1 GGRGAPVYVGISF
14 ITQFILKFTNV
25 PRDVSVVEGE
35 DVILTCAYQG
45 GDKPAHSIEM
55 QWWHVRDTDRTSHG
69 PRSRLPSKR
78 TQVLTSLSFDQRKQ
92 SDSKVGNISNYLQL
106 SHVRKKDE
114 GLYECRVN
122 DRSGGVKKE
131 HKAQARLRI
140 DSRLQGDMQ
149 NPVLISPPPRTSPSP
164 PTSGSH
170 PTIPTC
176 TPLKAQEARPLMSN
190 GSPGGRRAP
199 AASVPTLHSARL
211 PLGSAPKIHS
221 LPTPP
226 TTPAASQA
234 RKNIPGGA
242 ETGLGIL

>member
-1 GGRGAPVYVGISF
+1 MAMSIALTVCLMAHVHLALG
-14 ITQFILKFTNV
+14 QFTNV

-45 GDKPAHSIEM
+45 AGRPAHSIEM
-55 QWWHVRDTDRTSHG
+55 QWWHVRDPDRTAHG
-69 PRSRLPSKR
+69 ARSRLPSKR
-78 TQVLTSLSFDQRKQ
+78 TQVVPKTEATKISAI
-92 SDSKVGNISNYLQL
+92 KVMGSNISNYLQL

-122 DRSGGVKKE
+122 DRSGGVRKE

-149 NPVLISPPPRTSPSP
+149 
-164 PTSGSH
+164 
-170 PTIPTC
+170 
-176 TPLKAQEARPLMSN
+176 AQEARPLMSN

-199 AASVPTLHSARL
+199 AASVPTLRSARL

-234 RKNIPGGA
+234 RKNIPGGSA
-242 ETGLGIL
+242 DSHSRMSLTLALLAAITIVNF